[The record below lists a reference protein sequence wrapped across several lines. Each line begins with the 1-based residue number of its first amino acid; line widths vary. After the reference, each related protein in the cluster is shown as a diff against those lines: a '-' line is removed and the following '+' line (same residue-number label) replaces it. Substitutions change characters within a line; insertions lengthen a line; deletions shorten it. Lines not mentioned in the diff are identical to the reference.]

1 MVDISPRPVHD
12 GVAPVGCGAVVSGKS
27 VGTDLQA
34 HDVVIGDIVAG
45 RVIGVHVHFVP
56 VSYDVAVGAYG
67 FLAGDIAAVQR
78 T

>member
-1 MVDISPRPVHD
+1 MVGIGPRPVHD

-34 HDVVIGDIVAG
+34 HEVVVGDIVAG
-45 RVIGVHVHFVP
+45 RVPGVHVYFVS

-67 FLAGDIAAVQR
+67 FLAGDIAAVHR
-78 T
+78 A